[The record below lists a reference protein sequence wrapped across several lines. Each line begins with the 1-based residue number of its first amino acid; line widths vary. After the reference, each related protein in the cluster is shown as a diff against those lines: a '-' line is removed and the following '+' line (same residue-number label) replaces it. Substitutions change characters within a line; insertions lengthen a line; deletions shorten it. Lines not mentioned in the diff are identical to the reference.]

1 VLVAV
6 GLSVAERLRR
16 VARPHDGI
24 LGFVPGTAGMHDVDD
39 YPEARQLPGLVVYR
53 YDSPLFFANAE
64 DFRTRAL
71 GAVQSAAAL
80 TRRGVVVAMARV
92 TQDRGDSLQATGL
105 DDRVGAELIFPTLP
119 TAVQAFDAWRTAR
132 DARPGRRR
140 SGAAPGAGA
149 GPRAFPCSR
158 SAGML
163 TRDHRA
169 PGQGTRHATVRG
181 AAPHRGTRP
190 RP

>member
-6 GLSVAERLRR
+6 GLSVAELLRR
-16 VARPHDGI
+16 LDRPHDGI

-53 YDSPLFFANAE
+53 YDSPLFANAE

-80 TRRGVVVAMARV
+80 
-92 TQDRGDSLQATGL
+92 
-105 DDRVGAELIFPTLP
+105 P

-132 DARPGRRR
+132 RGRPPDG
-140 SGAAPGAGA
+140 
-149 GPRAFPCSR
+149 
-158 SAGML
+158 
-163 TRDHRA
+163 
-169 PGQGTRHATVRG
+169 
-181 AAPHRGTRP
+181 
-190 RP
+190 